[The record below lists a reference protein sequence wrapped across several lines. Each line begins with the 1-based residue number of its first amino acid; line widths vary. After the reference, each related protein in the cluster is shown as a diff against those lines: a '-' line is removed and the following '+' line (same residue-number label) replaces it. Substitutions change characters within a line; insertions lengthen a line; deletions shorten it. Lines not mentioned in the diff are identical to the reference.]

1 MNNANNSVAT
11 RTNTAARL
19 VGAEFGVKMSEGTLD
34 LCLTG
39 SVTVRVAD
47 VDTAEMVEA
56 FFLSLDLDL
65 DTDDVSLTTLSDG
78 TYRVA
83 ASL

>member
-1 MNNANNSVAT
+1 MNNATTAS
-11 RTNTAARL
+11 RTNNAARL
-19 VGAEFGVKMSEGTLD
+19 VGAEFGVSMREGTLD

-39 SVTVRVAD
+39 TVSVRVAD

-56 FFLSLDLDL
+56 FFLSCDDLALDY
-65 DTDDVSLTTLSDG
+65 TDVALTTLSDG
-78 TYRVA
+78 TYKVV